1 MTRLLTIF
9 SPTYSTSRA
18 AFGRHRPVRALFI
31 LTIVAIAILAPC
43 RRTLAADVDPTPLI
57 IFHADSLTAYMAALT
72 HRFEAEHP
80 NVVVQTQSSGSL
92 DAIRKITDLH
102 LPCDILITADWRLL
116 AKPRPGIEPWVV
128 IFAGN
133 SIGLLYT
140 PTSAD
145 ASKINAQNWY
155 KVITQHGVR
164 YGHSNPMRDP
174 AGYWTLIMWQLAQRY
189 YHVPGLAKRLAA
201 DCPPSNIR
209 PHNIDLISLLQS
221 GDLDYYFGYAS
232 DARLGKLRFLALP
245 PQIDLGDIKL
255 RKEYSKAAIAIGR
268 GAARHTIHG
277 APIAYGATLIANAPH
292 RALALKFLKLM
303 LGPFGRKDAE
313 RQGLKGY
320 SKPYYVDP
328 QGRMPAALRAITR
341 PLDAD

>member
-1 MTRLLTIF
+1 MIRLLTII
-9 SPTYSTSRA
+9 STIHSA
-18 AFGRHRPVRALFI
+18 PKAVFGRVRRARVIFV
-31 LTIVAIAILAPC
+31 LTIAAIALLAPC
-43 RRTLAADVDPTPLI
+43 RQAMAHGGDPGRLI
-57 IFHADSLTAYMAALT
+57 IFHADSLTPYMAALT
-72 HRFEAEHP
+72 HRFEKEHP
-80 NVVVQTQSSGSL
+80 KVAVQTQSSGSL

-133 SIGLLYT
+133 SMGVLYT
-140 PTSAD
+140 PTSAQ
-145 ASKINAQNWY
+145 ASKINAHNWY
-155 KVITQHGVR
+155 KVITRPGVR
-164 YGHSNPMRDP
+164 YGHSDPMRDP
-174 AGYWTLIMWQLAQRY
+174 SGYWTLILWQLAQRY
-189 YHVPGLAKRLAA
+189 YRVPGLAKRLAA

-232 DARLGKLRFLALP
+232 DARLGKLRFVALP

-255 RKEYSKAAIAIGR
+255 RKEYSKAAVAIGR

-313 RQGLKGY
+313 EQGLKGY

-328 QGRMPAALRAITR
+328 QGRMPAALRAISR
-341 PLDAD
+341 PLGAD